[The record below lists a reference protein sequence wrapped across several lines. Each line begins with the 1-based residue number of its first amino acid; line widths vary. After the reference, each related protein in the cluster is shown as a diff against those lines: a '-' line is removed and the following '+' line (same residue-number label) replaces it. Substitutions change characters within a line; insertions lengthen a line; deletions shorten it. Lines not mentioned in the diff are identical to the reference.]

1 MMQLAQAAG
10 ADRYTIRS
18 YSDGAICILRTSSTG
33 ENATPETLH
42 QSLVLTPSRLIR
54 DWTPQQ
60 FDTLAAAHFDI
71 FDELRPEVLLLGC
84 GPRQRF
90 LPPGLQAHLA
100 QRAIPVELMNTGAAC
115 RTYNI
120 LVGDG
125 RNIAAALL
133 MI

>member
-1 MMQLAQAAG
+1 MMQLSQATG
-10 ADRYTIRS
+10 TDRYTIHS
-18 YSDGAICILRTSSTG
+18 YSDGGICILHSTSTG
-33 ENATPETLH
+33 VSPLPETLH

-54 DWTPQQ
+54 NWPPQQ
-60 FDTLAAAHFDI
+60 FDALATAHFAI
-71 FDELRPEVLLLGC
+71 LDELQPEVLLLGC
-84 GPRQRF
+84 GPHQRF

-100 QRAIPVELMNTGAAC
+100 QRGIPVELMNTGAAC

-120 LVGDG
+120 LASDG